1 MESVKESKLREILF
15 DGDEIVKVEGTI
27 DLSKY
32 RFKRKKL
39 SIDEMLNLLK
49 NYPSLGFN
57 AYQRLYAAV
66 KMFGRIGDRWRIL
79 DYPIINPYVD
89 KTKVGA
95 LYGIEK
101 EFDSIVNYL
110 KGASE
115 GRHEKR
121 KLLAL
126 FGDVGSGKTNTV
138 NLLSEALSA
147 YGTFPEGEVYTVVF
161 DLNEFQ
167 KSIKDESLRED
178 IGKFINEKIP
188 GDVRVIQ
195 CPAHENPLST
205 LLTLSMEEIIDED
218 INEIIQEINSNEKYE
233 WKKLNVVST
242 PCPHCSFVIEL
253 FGEILE
259 ENRDNIERISEI
271 KEAIRKSISFINL
284 KTYGVNPEVT
294 TVEFRIPDKRS
305 EVRTIA
311 FEGSFSL
318 ERVGKLGSKE
328 HPLVINLGLAGEIDK
343 PSCQRGILHLTELL
357 KSDEDMIKQLLDF
370 VEDHVIRIGNRNLSA
385 YLDTVMIST
394 SNLDELMKIREKIT
408 KTIEDRMYKV
418 VYPHPAIIDDVEK
431 ALKERI
437 FVGETYHIP
446 PHFLRLLSIIFV
458 LSTLEEPTEIKI
470 GSKSVK
476 MSLIEKALLYNG
488 EVPLGMEGD
497 AAILVQELR
506 RIAENKDIRERKEGL
521 VGISMR
527 LMQDL
532 ASYLRGEVEKVC
544 RKNSEKGYKHCVAIL
559 ENEYPD
565 GIKGFLADFFNTN
578 LGKEEDRDTRNRII
592 QDILP
597 VVFEPNE
604 KYGLYLSHLASDVRR
619 AIVGDEKIIEVAIT
633 YISMIMAAV
642 KKDSVFVHPIRGTQ
656 HVVDEKFMESI
667 EKYMGV
673 SSSYRENFVAKFN
686 YQLRAMKKLYGTE
699 KEAMLNFIKDFLEE
713 EKNFRKA
720 IEEYTVRQYISEIAR
735 DISSVYNPRNEELV
749 GKLVKEF
756 GYCNECAQYA
766 INIASKLRPK

>member
-1 MESVKESKLREILF
+1 MKENKLAEILF
-15 DGDEIVKVEGTI
+15 DSDEVVKVEGTI

-32 RFKRKKL
+32 RFRRKKL

-49 NYPSLGFN
+49 EHPSLGFN

-89 KTKVGA
+89 KTEVGA

-101 EFDSIVNYL
+101 EFNSIVNYL

-161 DLNEFQ
+161 DLNGFL
-167 KSIKDESLRED
+167 KSIKDDSLRD
-178 IGKFINEKIP
+178 NIGKFINEKIP
-188 GDVRVIQ
+188 GDVRVIE
-195 CPAHENPLST
+195 CPAHENPVST
-205 LLTLSMEEIIDED
+205 LLALSEERIIDENV
-218 INEIIQEINSNEKYE
+218 NEILQEINSNEKYQ
-233 WKKLNVVST
+233 WRKLDVPCA
-242 PCPHCSFVIEL
+242 PCPHCSFVLEL
-253 FGEILE
+253 FGEILDK
-259 ENRDNIERISEI
+259 NRDKIEI
-271 KEAIRKSISFINL
+271 KEAIRRSIYFINL
-284 KTYGVNPEVT
+284 RTHGVNPEVT

-343 PSCQRGILHLTELL
+343 PSCQRGLLHLTELL

-370 VEDHVIRIGNRNLSA
+370 VETHRIRIGSRNLSA
-385 YLDTVMIST
+385 YLDAVMIST
-394 SNLDELMKIREKIT
+394 SNLDELMKIRERVT

-418 VYPHPAIIDDVEK
+418 VYPHPVIIDDVEK
-431 ALKERI
+431 ALKGRI
-437 FVGETYHIP
+437 FAGETYHIP

-488 EVPLGMEGD
+488 EVPAGMEGD

-506 RIAENKDIRERKEGL
+506 RVAENKDIRERKEGL
-521 VGISMR
+521 IGISMR

-532 ASYLRGEVEKVC
+532 ASYLRGEIEKIV
-544 RKNSEKGYKHCVAIL
+544 RKNSEKGYKPCIAIL
-559 ENEYPD
+559 ENEYSD

-578 LGKEEDRDTRNRII
+578 LGKEEDRETRSKII
-592 QDILP
+592 QNILP

-604 KYGLYLSHLASDVRR
+604 KYGLYLPHLASDVRR

-633 YISMIMAAV
+633 YISMIMASV
-642 KKDSVFVHPIRGTQ
+642 KRDSVFVHPIRGTQ

-686 YQLRAMKKLYGTE
+686 YQLKAIKKLYGTE
-699 KEAMLNFIKDFLEE
+699 KEAILNFIKDFLEE

-749 GKLVKEF
+749 AKLVKEL

>member
-1 MESVKESKLREILF
+1 MKENKLAEILF
-15 DGDEIVKVEGTI
+15 DSDEVVKVEGTI

-32 RFKRKKL
+32 RFRRKKL

-49 NYPSLGFN
+49 EHPSLGFN

-89 KTKVGA
+89 KTEVGA

-101 EFDSIVNYL
+101 EFNSIVNYL

-161 DLNEFQ
+161 DLNGFL
-167 KSIKDESLRED
+167 KSIKDDSLRD
-178 IGKFINEKIP
+178 NIGKFINEKIP
-188 GDVRVIQ
+188 GDVRVIE
-195 CPAHENPLST
+195 CPAHENPVST
-205 LLTLSMEEIIDED
+205 LLALSEERIIDENV
-218 INEIIQEINSNEKYE
+218 NEILQEINSNEKYQ
-233 WKKLNVVST
+233 WRKLDVPCA
-242 PCPHCSFVIEL
+242 PCPHCSFVLEL
-253 FGEILE
+253 FGEILDK
-259 ENRDNIERISEI
+259 NRDKIEI
-271 KEAIRKSISFINL
+271 KEAIRRSIYFINL
-284 KTYGVNPEVT
+284 RTHGVNPEVT